1 MQIVGETDARSEEK
15 ATSTEC
21 AIGAL
26 GKIALLHY
34 DNAIVNQAIVHQYL
48 TMLPLKAE
56 SEEAQNV
63 HKLFFKHILG
73 KNPALFAVPE
83 NKDKIVRALAAIKE
97 TATNEPELE
106 IVATSDMEL
115 LDQCIKLF

>member
-1 MQIVGETDARSEEK
+1 MQIIGEADARSEDKEVC
-15 ATSTEC
+15 TEC

-26 GKIALLHY
+26 GKIVLLHY
-34 DNAIVNQAIVHQYL
+34 DNAIVNQAHVHQYL

-73 KNPALFAVPE
+73 KNTALFGVPE
-83 NKDKIVRALAAIKE
+83 
-97 TATNEPELE
+97 
-106 IVATSDMEL
+106 
-115 LDQCIKLF
+115 